1 MSPILHSQTWTQSE
15 KKKTSAINC
24 AGPGGCH
31 CRLHFP
37 AAFSEENALS
47 KRRHWS
53 NVRRTKMGIRK
64 PRRRKR
70 SADRKAKRFTLL
82 FTYILTQITPPRLNI
97 QLSIRPSAYGRR
109 QHGASPH
116 PTISGGNYGVDHE
129 PLPHRS
135 HLDSLIATARTL
147 SPTGVFF
154 TRRDLS
160 GSAPLLPSL
169 SSSSRRRRDHRLGRA
184 LLH

>member
-1 MSPILHSQTWTQSE
+1 MSPNLHSQKWTQDE
-15 KKKTSAINC
+15 KKKSSAI

-64 PRRRKR
+64 PRRRRR

-82 FTYILTQITPPRLNI
+82 FTYILTQITPRD
-97 QLSIRPSAYGRR
+97 SIYSFQYAHQRMWRR